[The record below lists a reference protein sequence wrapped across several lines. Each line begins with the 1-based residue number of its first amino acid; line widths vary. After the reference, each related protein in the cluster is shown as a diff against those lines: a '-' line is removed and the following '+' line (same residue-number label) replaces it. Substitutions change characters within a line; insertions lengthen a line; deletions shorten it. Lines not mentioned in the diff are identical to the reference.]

1 MPARTVVL
9 PLTGN
14 ARAKMQGVTEGFVK
28 MYCRPATGVVIGGS
42 VVAPQASELI
52 QPIAMAVQLGL
63 TVNELAAT
71 FTVYPS
77 ISGSVTEAARQLMHH
92 DDLD

>member
-1 MPARTVVL
+1 
-9 PLTGN
+9 
-14 ARAKMQGVTEGFVK
+14 MQGLEDGFVK
-28 MYCRPATGVVIGGS
+28 LYCRPASGVVIGGA
-42 VVAPQASELI
+42 VVAPAASELI

-71 FTVYPS
+71 FSVYPS
-77 ISGSVTEAARQLMHH
+77 LSGSLTEAARQLSQH

>member
-1 MPARTVVL
+1 AV
-9 PLTGN
+9 
-14 ARAKMQGVTEGFVK
+14 
-28 MYCRPATGVVIGGS
+28 
-42 VVAPQASELI
+42 
-52 QPIAMAVQLGL
+52 AVQLGL

-71 FTVYPS
+71 FTIYPS